1 MILVHVEV
9 GKNTKIVAERN
20 DIQLSYNLSDIIYAS
35 KGYATN
41 KIKKTAL
48 KIQAFYVCFIKFCLA
63 LNNYKMKHI
72 YRG

>member
-20 DIQLSYNLSDIIYAS
+20 DIQLSYNFSDIIYAS

-48 KIQAFYVCFIKFCLA
+48 KKQAF
-63 LNNYKMKHI
+63 
-72 YRG
+72 